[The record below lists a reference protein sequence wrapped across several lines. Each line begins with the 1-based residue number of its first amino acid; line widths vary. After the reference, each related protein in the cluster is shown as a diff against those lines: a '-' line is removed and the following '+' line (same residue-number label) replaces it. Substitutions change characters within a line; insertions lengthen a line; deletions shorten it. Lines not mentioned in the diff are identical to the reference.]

1 MKYIYYFFWLAGQAW
16 RSLFYIWPV
25 TAALSV
31 LLVAALVFAVI
42 RNRES
47 LIKNMKF
54 LPVPLAGTVMALLV
68 GTVFE
73 NKAHFEWAASVSAG
87 LTILL
92 SGISIYKTK
101 GIRALSITG
110 AALILWFTS
119 WCIAVSSVSIVS
131 GWV

>member
-1 MKYIYYFFWLAGQAW
+1 MKYIYYFSWLAGQAW

-25 TAALSV
+25 TAALSI
-31 LLVAALVFAVI
+31 LLAAALVFAIV

-47 LIKNMKF
+47 LIKNKKF
-54 LPVPLAGTVMALLV
+54 LFFPLAGTVMALLT
-68 GTVFE
+68 GTIIE
-73 NKAHFEWAASVSAG
+73 NKAHFELAASLSAG

-92 SGISIYKTK
+92 SGMSIYKTK
-101 GIRALSITG
+101 GIRAVSVTG
-110 AALILWFTS
+110 TALILWFTF